1 MKDSEMIELCL
12 HIACEAHKGQI
23 DKVGL
28 PVILHPI
35 HVGEMGNSTEEICV
49 GFLHDT
55 IEDTNMTYD
64 KLLSLGVRK
73 DIADSVCILT
83 HKEGVPYFDYVQSI
97 IDSKDMVAIQVKLN
111 DLLHNQSRAKKYGFL
126 KQYEKCTTAIAMM
139 GSFFSTRGWAILPI
153 VRIYSLR
160 CTLTGIIPTVFL
172 CDFTKS
178 LVCTNYIS
186 SVPNN

>member
-12 HIACEAHKGQI
+12 GIACKAHKGQI

-55 IEDTNMTYD
+55 IEDTDMTYD

-73 DIADSVCILT
+73 DIADRVCVLT
-83 HKEGVPYFDYVQSI
+83 NKEGVPYFDYVQSI
-97 IDSKDMVAIQVKLN
+97 IDSKDMVAIQVKIN
-111 DLLHNQSRAKKYGFL
+111 DLHHNLSRAKKYGFQ
-126 KQYEKCTTAIAMM
+126 KQYEKCTTALSMI
-139 GSFFSTRGWAILPI
+139 GKFFPHKEGQYYPSFE
-153 VRIYSLR
+153 Y
-160 CTLTGIIPTVFL
+160 IP
-172 CDFTKS
+172 
-178 LVCTNYIS
+178 
-186 SVPNN
+186 

>member
-12 HIACEAHKGQI
+12 GIACKAHKGQI

-55 IEDTNMTYD
+55 IEDTDMTYD

-73 DIADSVCILT
+73 DIADSVCVLT
-83 HKEGVPYFDYVQSI
+83 HKEGIPYFDYVQSI
-97 IDSKDMVAIQVKLN
+97 IDSKDMVAIQVK
-111 DLLHNQSRAKKYGFL
+111 S
-126 KQYEKCTTAIAMM
+126 TTCITTNRELR
-139 GSFFSTRGWAILPI
+139 STDFKSNMKN
-153 VRIYSLR
+153 VLR
-160 CTLTGIIPTVFL
+160 HCQ
-172 CDFTKS
+172 
-178 LVCTNYIS
+178 
-186 SVPNN
+186 

>member
-1 MKDSEMIELCL
+1 MKDSDMIELCL
-12 HIACEAHKGQI
+12 GIACKAHKGQI

-55 IEDTNMTYD
+55 IEDTDMTYD

-97 IDSKDMVAIQVKLN
+97 IDSKIWLQSKSKSMTCITTNREPRSTDSKNNLKNV
-111 DLLHNQSRAKKYGFL
+111 LLRLHDGKVL
-126 KQYEKCTTAIAMM
+126 
-139 GSFFSTRGWAILPI
+139 ST
-153 VRIYSLR
+153 
-160 CTLTGIIPTVFL
+160 
-172 CDFTKS
+172 
-178 LVCTNYIS
+178 
-186 SVPNN
+186 